1 MSHLDAGAASA
12 VPVIRWHGWRPLPL
26 DMTESEQGGQVF
38 LVLGRE
44 GDLALLPTA
53 TITYLCY
60 APLGEGDQW
69 DAMHDGIDPLQVSYS
84 DALARGAVMRAADEL
99 IAEGWQVVGR
109 LQATFHGFDT
119 EDDFWERLD
128 CARRE
133 ADKETRP

>member
-1 MSHLDAGAASA
+1 M
-12 VPVIRWHGWRPLPL
+12 PVIRWHGWRPLPL

-60 APLGEGDQW
+60 APLGEGDRWQ
-69 DAMHDGIDPLQVSYS
+69 DHSIDPLQVSYS
-84 DALARGAVMRAADEL
+84 DAVARYAVMRAVNEL
-99 IAEGWQVVGR
+99 TAEGWQVVGR
-109 LQATFHGFDT
+109 LQATFHGVDT

-128 CARRE
+128 CAGSA
-133 ADKETRP
+133 ADEETRP

>member
-1 MSHLDAGAASA
+1 MVSSDLCVAGAM
-12 VPVIRWHGWRPLPL
+12 PVIRWHGWRPLPL

-60 APLGEGDQW
+60 APLGEGDRWQ
-69 DAMHDGIDPLQVSYS
+69 DHGVEPLQVSGS
-84 DALARGAVMRAADEL
+84 DAFARGEVIRTVNEL
-99 IAEGWQVVGR
+99 TAEGWQVVGR
-109 LQATFHGFDT
+109 LQATFHGVDT

-128 CARRE
+128 CAS
-133 ADKETRP
+133 ADTVVM